1 VTAFTESVVEDAAL
15 AWLEDVGWPLR
26 CGVEARIGTLTAGQ
40 EWFKPWRTISGEAL
54 APATMPQL
62 QVLIEGVFEKRRLLH
77 LIRDSLV
84 FEGADGSALVKKM
97 AECHQFHAV
106 QLGGPRDAAGRRAA
120 PRRRSRRRGARTLRS
135 GPQGPVAQKPRAG
148 AIFRGAAGRGGTAV
162 PKPSDR
168 DGPGDRGADRPRERH
183 APGERERGRA
193 GALGRRDRL
202 LRCLETS
209 DRAVKVLGE
218 PTLTKIARELVATV
232 RKNVTIDWIVRENV
246 RPQLRVLVERILR
259 KHGHPPDKQ
268 EKATQTVLEQAEV
281 LSEGWAVA

>member
-1 VTAFTESVVEDAAL
+1 MTAFTESVVEDAAL

-148 AIFRGAAGRGGTAV
+148 AIFRGAAGRGGTRYQSRAIETAQV
-162 PKPSDR
+162 IEELIALAKDMR
-168 DGPGDRGADRPRERH
+168 RAN
-183 APGERERGRA
+183 ERGEE
-193 GALGRRDRL
+193 LGL
-202 LRCLETS
+202 S
-209 DRAVKVLGE
+209 DDE
-218 PTLTKIARELVATV
+218 IAFYDAWRPATA
-232 RKNVTIDWIVRENV
+232 
-246 RPQLRVLVERILR
+246 P
-259 KHGHPPDKQ
+259 
-268 EKATQTVLEQAEV
+268 
-281 LSEGWAVA
+281 